1 MKVWQ
6 ATVLA
11 ALLMSARGLV
21 DEAVPSSEIP
31 AAGGV
36 TLWQSFSYAPNW
48 APWAPTA
55 LLDAGDVDR
64 DGWPDLVLSHEDRV
78 ITLYGDGRGGFPR
91 EAWALYGSAMREDP
105 GGAVQVPAGGVDA
118 TAGLLLDLDGD
129 DDLDLLVS
137 GTWRVRNA
145 GERAVLCGFE
155 NQCGALIRSFCL
167 DAAAPL
173 VHLWQHA
180 AEADADCD
188 VVLGSSSQWEDG
200 AFSTCLHVYAVS
212 DGGVAVLRGIEI
224 PERGWP
230 CAFGDVLGDAAPELV
245 LLDGAD
251 AVLAYSVDE
260 HWELSAA
267 YRFSYLGERVRDAV
281 LTDFDG
287 DVRADLALL
296 TKTGLVA
303 VHERSGELTVLDRHT
318 TGEGP
323 MALAVGSLDGDA
335 LQDHLVWMPGTQE
348 LVLLLRTA
356 PGGWGEE
363 AGRFALRGDPATIRL
378 VDLNS
383 SGRADLVLC
392 GAHDLRV
399 WMNGGSARGVSTPSV
414 PGGQLLVMGDASED
428 GDIDVLT
435 GGDRCV
441 ELFRN
446 DGTGGL
452 LSATFALPDGTS
464 ALGAAIADGEIYLL
478 LGAECQ
484 ERGGGVEDAPT
495 LLCALS
501 SDGESLR
508 TTPAPET
515 SLPLLRSGDLDGDGH
530 GELVG
535 LLPDGLWV
543 QWDEGPPATYPL
555 GAHASLPV
563 CVDFDGDGRSE
574 VAVVLTGQWAEIVLL
589 EITRAGVHVSEP
601 MLRLA
606 ELPMI
611 AAAADIDG
619 DGFGEIMLLAARF
632 AVDTTGDPPTL
643 SPESWALVTVDAVSH
658 IRRLALPDLPPGLLP
673 RAVDGLAIGDFNAD
687 GLPDAAISSLGGAGV
702 LLVLDVTAESNQRIW
717 LSEPLGPLAAADL
730 DASGCD
736 ELLAIHTGLDPFL
749 WVRWNG
755 GGR

>member
-1 MKVWQ
+1 MKAWQ
-6 ATVLA
+6 AAVLA
-11 ALLMSARGLV
+11 ALLMSTRGLA
-21 DEAVPSSEIP
+21 DEAFPSREVP

-36 TLWQSFSYAPNW
+36 TLWQSFSYAPTW

-55 LLDAGDVDR
+55 LLDVGDVDR

-91 EAWALYGSAMREDP
+91 EAWALYGSTMRDDP
-105 GGAVQVPAGGVDA
+105 GGAVYVSVGEMDA

-137 GTWRVRNA
+137 GTWRARDT

-155 NQCGALIRSFCL
+155 NQCGALIRSFRL
-167 DAAAPL
+167 DAAAPF

-200 AFSTCLHVYAVS
+200 AFSTCLHVCAVS
-212 DGGVAVLRGIEI
+212 DDGVAVLRGIEI
-224 PERGWP
+224 PEHGWP
-230 CAFGDVLGDAAPELV
+230 CAFGNVLGDADPELV

-251 AVLAYSVDE
+251 GVLAYSVDE
-260 HWELSAA
+260 RWELSAA
-267 YRFSYLGERVRDAV
+267 HRFSCSGESVRDAV
-281 LTDFDG
+281 LTDLDG
-287 DVRADLALL
+287 AGRADLALL
-296 TKTGLVA
+296 TATGLVA
-303 VHERSGELTVLDRHT
+303 VHERAGVLTVLDRHIM
-318 TGEGP
+318 GEGP

-335 LQDHLVWMPGTQE
+335 LQDHLVWIPGTRE
-348 LVLLLRTA
+348 LLLLLRTA

-363 AGRFALRGDPATIRL
+363 VGCFALRGDPAAIRL

-392 GAHDLRV
+392 GAHGLRV

-414 PGGQLLVMGDASED
+414 PGGQLLVLGDADGD
-428 GDIDVLT
+428 GDIDVLA
-435 GGDRCV
+435 GGDHSM
-441 ELFRN
+441 ELLRN

-452 LSATFALPDGTS
+452 LAATFPLPDGTS
-464 ALGAAIADGEIYLL
+464 ALGAAIAEEEIHLL

-484 ERGGGVEDAPT
+484 EDGAGAEDVPT

-501 SDGESLR
+501 SNGELLR
-508 TTPAPET
+508 TTSVPET
-515 SLPLLRSGDLDGDGH
+515 ALPLLRSGDLDGDGRD
-530 GELVG
+530 ELVG

-543 QWDEGPPATYPL
+543 QWDEGLLATYPL
-555 GAHASLPV
+555 DGHASLPV
-563 CVDFDGDGRSE
+563 CVDFDGDGCSE
-574 VAVVLTGQWAEIVLL
+574 VAVVLTGQWAEMVLL
-589 EITRAGVHVSEP
+589 EITRAGAQVSGP

-619 DGFGEIMLLAARF
+619 DGLGEIMLLAARF
-632 AVDTTGDPPTL
+632 VVDTTGDSPTL
-643 SPESWALVTVDAVSH
+643 SPERWALVTVDAVSH
-658 IRRLALPDLPPGLLP
+658 IRHLALPDLPPGLLP
-673 RAVDGLAIGDFNAD
+673 RAGDGLAVGDFNAD
-687 GLPDAAISSLGGAGV
+687 GLMDAAISSLGGAGV
-702 LLVLDVTAESNQRIW
+702 LLVLDVTAESNQQIW
-717 LSEPLGPLAAADL
+717 MSEPLGPLAAADL

-749 WVRWNG
+749 WIRWNG